1 MKKLITSL
9 ALVLSALSSYA
20 ITPLWMRDARISPD
34 GSEIVFCY
42 KGDIYKVP
50 AQGGTAVQLTTQTS
64 YEANPVWSPDGK
76 QIAFASDRNGNFD
89 IFIMPADGGAAR
101 RLTYHSASEIPSTF
115 TPDGK
120 YVFFSASIQDP
131 ASSALFP
138 TGAMTELYKV
148 PVAGGRTEQVLGTP
162 AELVCFDKTGKNFLY
177 QDRKGFEDEWR
188 KHHTSSITRDIW
200 LYNTQTGKHTNL
212 TNRGGEDRNPVY
224 APDGNAVYFLSERD
238 GGSFNVYT
246 FPLSTPQEVKAVTTF
261 KTHPVRFL
269 SVSDKGTLCY
279 TYDGELYTQK
289 SGARPEKVKVEL
301 VRDDGQ
307 QLATLKFSQGATSAS
322 VSPDGKQI
330 AFIVRG
336 DVFVT
341 STDYATTKQITNTPA
356 KEAAVSF
363 APDNRTLVYASE
375 RTGNWQLY
383 TAKISRKEDPNFPN
397 ATLIEEEVLL
407 PSKTVERAYPQY
419 SPDGKELAFI
429 EDRNRLMVLNLKTK
443 KVRQVTDGSTW
454 YNTGGGFDY
463 EWSPDG
469 KWFTLE
475 FIGNRHDPYSDVG
488 IVSAQGGATTNLTN
502 SGYISGAP
510 RWVLDGNAI
519 LFQTERYG
527 MRAHASWGSQQDVM
541 LVFLNQDAYD
551 RYRLSK
557 EDFELL
563 KEFEKEQKKA
573 KEKDDEKTKDAKKS
587 KAEKADKGNANK
599 GKTDKSKADK
609 EKSKVDSS
617 KDSNQDESADDKADQ
632 KEILVELNGIEDRI
646 VRLTPNS
653 SDLGSA
659 ILSKDGEDL
668 YYFSAF
674 EGGYDLWKMNLREKD
689 TKRLHKLNTGWA
701 SLMLDKKGDIFL
713 LGSRIM
719 QKMDAKSDALK
730 SISYQAEM
738 KMDLAAE
745 RETMFDHVYKQHQK
759 RFYNV
764 NMHGVDW
771 DAMTNAYRKFL
782 PHIDNN
788 YDFAELLSE
797 WLGELNVS
805 HTGGRY
811 SPKGKGDV
819 TSNLGL
825 LFDWNYQGKGMQIAE
840 IIEKGPFDHS
850 RTKVKAGCIIEKING
865 EEITLDNDITCLLNN
880 KAGKKTLISIYN
892 PQSKE
897 RWEEVVIPVTNG
909 QLNGLLY
916 KRWVKQRAA
925 DVKKW
930 SKGRLGYVHIQSM
943 GDDSFRTVYSD
954 ILGKY
959 NNCEGIVI
967 DTRFNGG
974 GRLHEDIE
982 ILFSG
987 QKYFTQVVRGREACD
1002 MPSRRWNKPSIMLQC
1017 EANYSNAHGT
1027 PWVYKHQKI
1036 GKLVGMPVPG
1046 TMTSVSWETLQDP
1059 SLVFGIPIVGYR
1071 LPDGSYLENTQLEP
1085 DVKVAN
1091 NLETVV
1097 KGEDTQLKVAVDEL
1111 LKEIDSQKK

>member
-89 IFIMPADGGAAR
+89 LFIMPADGGAAR

-224 APDGNAVYFLSERD
+224 APDGNAIYFLSERD

-246 FPLSTPQEVKAVTTF
+246 FSLNTPQEVKAMTTF

-301 VRDDGQ
+301 VRDDEQ

-322 VSPDGKQI
+322 VSPDGKQV

-336 DVFVT
+336 DVYVT

-407 PSKTVERAYPQY
+407 PSKTVERTYPQY

-488 IVSAQGGATTNLTN
+488 IVSAQGGAITNLTN

-587 KAEKADKGNANK
+587 KAEKADKGNVNK
-599 GKTDKSKADK
+599 GKADKSKADK

-632 KEILVELNGIEDRI
+632 KELLVELNGIEDRI

-674 EGGYDLWKMNLREKD
+674 EDGYDLWKMNLREKD

-701 SLMLDKKGDIFL
+701 SLMLDKKGDVFL

-840 IIEKGPFDHS
+840 VIEKGPFDHS

-897 RWEEVVIPVTNG
+897 RWEEVVMPVTNG

-925 DVKKW
+925 DVEKW

-1002 MPSRRWNKPSIMLQC
+1002 MPSRRWNKPLCCNVKLTTRMHTELRGYINIKRL
-1017 EANYSNAHGT
+1017 AN
-1027 PWVYKHQKI
+1027 
-1036 GKLVGMPVPG
+1036 L
-1046 TMTSVSWETLQDP
+1046 SVCLFRV
-1059 SLVFGIPIVGYR
+1059 L
-1071 LPDGSYLENTQLEP
+1071 
-1085 DVKVAN
+1085 
-1091 NLETVV
+1091 
-1097 KGEDTQLKVAVDEL
+1097 
-1111 LKEIDSQKK
+1111 

>member
-1 MKKLITSL
+1 MK
-9 ALVLSALSSYA
+9 
-20 ITPLWMRDARISPD
+20 P
-34 GSEIVFCY
+34 
-42 KGDIYKVP
+42 
-50 AQGGTAVQLTTQTS
+50 
-64 YEANPVWSPDGK
+64 
-76 QIAFASDRNGNFD
+76 
-89 IFIMPADGGAAR
+89 
-101 RLTYHSASEIPSTF
+101 
-115 TPDGK
+115 
-120 YVFFSASIQDP
+120 
-131 ASSALFP
+131 
-138 TGAMTELYKV
+138 
-148 PVAGGRTEQVLGTP
+148 
-162 AELVCFDKTGKNFLY
+162 
-177 QDRKGFEDEWR
+177 
-188 KHHTSSITRDIW
+188 
-200 LYNTQTGKHTNL
+200 
-212 TNRGGEDRNPVY
+212 
-224 APDGNAVYFLSERD
+224 
-238 GGSFNVYT
+238 
-246 FPLSTPQEVKAVTTF
+246 VTTF
-261 KTHPVRFL
+261 RTHPVRFL

-279 TYDGELYTQK
+279 AYDGELYTQLPN
-289 SGARPEKVKVEL
+289 SRPQKVKVEL
-301 VRDDGQ
+301 VRDDDKDI
-307 QLATLKFSQGATSAS
+307 ASFRFSQGATSAC
-322 VSPDGKQI
+322 VSPDGKQV

-341 STDYATTKQITNTPA
+341 STDYPTTKQITNTPA
-356 KEAAVSF
+356 GESGLSF

-375 RTGNWQLY
+375 RTGNWQLCM
-383 TAKISRKEDPNFPN
+383 AKITRKEDPNFPN

-407 PSKTVERAYPQY
+407 PSKTVERRYPQY
-419 SPDGKELAFI
+419 SPDGKEIAFI
-429 EDRNRLMVLNLKTK
+429 EDRNRLMVLNLETK

-463 EWSPDG
+463 EWAPDG

-475 FIGNRHDPYSDVG
+475 FIGNRHDPYSDIG
-488 IVSAQGGATTNLTN
+488 IVSAQGGAITNLTN
-502 SGYISGAP
+502 SGYMSGSP
-510 RWVLDGNAI
+510 RWVLDGNAV

-573 KEKDDEKTKDAKKS
+573 KEKDEKKKNEKKKDAGKDKK
-587 KAEKADKGNANK
+587 KDGDKDGDN
-599 GKTDKSKADK
+599 GKSDKDK
-609 EKSKVDSS
+609 ESK
-617 KDSNQDESADDKADQ
+617 
-632 KEILVELNGIEDRI
+632 KEIVVELKGIEDRI

-659 ILSKDGEDL
+659 IVSKDGENL

-674 EGGYDLWKMNLREKD
+674 EGGYDLWKMNLREKE
-689 TKRLHKLNTGWA
+689 TKRLHKLNTGWV
-701 SLMLDKKGDIFL
+701 SLSMDKDGNIFL
-713 LGSRIM
+713 LGSRNM

-730 SISYQAEM
+730 PISYQAEM

-745 RETMFDHVYKQHQK
+745 REAMFDHVYKQQQK
-759 RFYNV
+759 RFYNL
-764 NMHGVDW
+764 NMHGVNW
-771 DAMTNAYRKFL
+771 DEMSAAYRKFL

-811 SPKGKGDV
+811 FANGKGDV

-825 LFDWNYQGKGMQIAE
+825 LFDWEYRGKGMRIAE
-840 IIEKGPFDHS
+840 VIEKGPFDHS
-850 RTKVKAGCIIEKING
+850 RTKVKEGCIIEKING
-865 EEITLDNDITCLLNN
+865 QEISQENDITVLLNN
-880 KAGKKTLISIYN
+880 KAGKKTLISLYD

-897 RWEEVVIPVTNG
+897 RWEEVVMPISG
-909 QLNGLLY
+909 GRLNGLLY
-916 KRWVKQRAA
+916 NRWVKQRAA
-925 DVKKW
+925 EVEKW
-930 SKGRLGYVHIQSM
+930 SNGRLGYVHIQSM
-943 GDDSFRTVYSD
+943 GDGSFRTVYSD

-1027 PWVYKHQKI
+1027 PWVYKHRNI

-1071 LPDGSYLENTQLEP
+1071 LADGSYLENSQLEP
-1085 DVKVAN
+1085 DIKVAN
-1091 NLETVV
+1091 SPETVV
-1097 KGEDTQLKVAVDEL
+1097 KGEDIQLKAAVDEL
-1111 LKEIDSQKK
+1111 LKEIDSKKK

>member
-1 MKKLITSL
+1 
-9 ALVLSALSSYA
+9 
-20 ITPLWMRDARISPD
+20 
-34 GSEIVFCY
+34 
-42 KGDIYKVP
+42 
-50 AQGGTAVQLTTQTS
+50 
-64 YEANPVWSPDGK
+64 
-76 QIAFASDRNGNFD
+76 
-89 IFIMPADGGAAR
+89 
-101 RLTYHSASEIPSTF
+101 
-115 TPDGK
+115 
-120 YVFFSASIQDP
+120 
-131 ASSALFP
+131 
-138 TGAMTELYKV
+138 
-148 PVAGGRTEQVLGTP
+148 
-162 AELVCFDKTGKNFLY
+162 
-177 QDRKGFEDEWR
+177 
-188 KHHTSSITRDIW
+188 
-200 LYNTQTGKHTNL
+200 
-212 TNRGGEDRNPVY
+212 
-224 APDGNAVYFLSERD
+224 
-238 GGSFNVYT
+238 
-246 FPLSTPQEVKAVTTF
+246 
-261 KTHPVRFL
+261 
-269 SVSDKGTLCY
+269 
-279 TYDGELYTQK
+279 
-289 SGARPEKVKVEL
+289 
-301 VRDDGQ
+301 
-307 QLATLKFSQGATSAS
+307 
-322 VSPDGKQI
+322 
-330 AFIVRG
+330 
-336 DVFVT
+336 
-341 STDYATTKQITNTPA
+341 
-356 KEAAVSF
+356 
-363 APDNRTLVYASE
+363 
-375 RTGNWQLY
+375 
-383 TAKISRKEDPNFPN
+383 
-397 ATLIEEEVLL
+397 
-407 PSKTVERAYPQY
+407 
-419 SPDGKELAFI
+419 
-429 EDRNRLMVLNLKTK
+429 
-443 KVRQVTDGSTW
+443 
-454 YNTGGGFDY
+454 
-463 EWSPDG
+463 
-469 KWFTLE
+469 
-475 FIGNRHDPYSDVG
+475 
-488 IVSAQGGATTNLTN
+488 
-502 SGYISGAP
+502 
-510 RWVLDGNAI
+510 
-519 LFQTERYG
+519 

-563 KEFEKEQKKA
+563 KEFEKEQKKV
-573 KEKDDEKTKDAKKS
+573 KEKDDEKTKDGKKS

-668 YYFSAF
+668 YYFCAF
-674 EGGYDLWKMNLREKD
+674 EDGYDLWKMNLREKD

-738 KMDLAAE
+738 KKDLAAE

-825 LFDWNYQGKGMQIAE
+825 LFDWDYQGKGMQIAE

-850 RTKVKAGCIIEKING
+850 RTKVKAGCIIEKINR

-892 PQSKE
+892 PQNKE
-897 RWEEVVIPVTNG
+897 RWEEVVMPVTNG

-925 DVKKW
+925 DVEKW

-987 QKYFTQVVRGREACD
+987 QKYFTQVVRGREAWD

-1091 NLETVV
+1091 NPETVV

>member
-1 MKKLITSL
+1 MRKIVISL
-9 ALVLSALSSYA
+9 ALMAAALSGHA

-34 GSEIVFCY
+34 GTEIAFCY

-50 AQGGTAVQLTTQTS
+50 AQGGVATQLTTQAS

-76 QIAFASDRNGNFD
+76 QIAFASDRNGNLD
-89 IFIMPADGGAAR
+89 IFVMSADGGAAR

-115 TPDGK
+115 TADGK
-120 YVFFSASIQDP
+120 FVLFSASIQDP
-131 ASSALFP
+131 AASVMFP
-138 TGAMTELYKV
+138 SGAMTELYKV
-148 PVAGGRTEQVLGTP
+148 PVGGGRTEQVLGTP
-162 AELVCFDKTGKNFLY
+162 AEWVCFDKTGKNFLY
-177 QDRKGFEDEWR
+177 QDQKGFENEWR

-200 LYNTQTGKHTNL
+200 LYDTKTGKHTNL

-224 APDGNAVYFLSERD
+224 APDGNTVYFLSERN
-238 GGSFNVYT
+238 GGSFNVYS
-246 FPLSTPQEVKAVTTF
+246 FSLSTPQDVKAVTAF

-279 TYDGELYTQK
+279 TYDGELYTQEMN
-289 SGARPEKVKVEL
+289 GRPKKVKVEL
-301 VRDDGQ
+301 VRDNEE
-307 QLATLKFSQGATSAS
+307 QLATLNFSQGATSAS
-322 VSPDGKQI
+322 VSPDGKQV

-356 KEAAVSF
+356 GEADVSF

-383 TAKISRKEDPNFPN
+383 TAKIAREEDPNFPN

-407 PSKTVERAYPQY
+407 PSKTVERTYPKY

-429 EDRNRLMVLNLKTK
+429 EDRNRLMVLDLKTK

-454 YNTGGGFDY
+454 YRTGGGFEY

-488 IVSAQGGATTNLTN
+488 IVSAQGGTITNLTN
-502 SGYISGAP
+502 SGYTSGFP
-510 RWVLDGNAI
+510 LWVLDGNAI

-527 MRAHASWGSQQDVM
+527 MRAHASWGSQRDVM
-541 LVFLNQDAYD
+541 LVFMNQDAYD

-563 KEFEKEQKKA
+563 KELEKEQEKA
-573 KEKDDEKTKDAKKS
+573 KDKDKDKN
-587 KAEKADKGNANK
+587 KAEDKKADKGK
-599 GKTDKSKADK
+599 GAEKDAGETDKDAA
-609 EKSKVDSS
+609 
-617 KDSNQDESADDKADQ
+617 KD
-632 KEILVELNGIEDRI
+632 IVVELDGIEDRI

-653 SDLGSA
+653 SDLGNA
-659 ILSKDGEDL
+659 ILSKDGENL
-668 YYFSAF
+668 YYFSSF

-689 TKRLHKLNTGWA
+689 AKRLHKLNTGWT
-701 SLMLDKKGDIFL
+701 SLMLDKQGNVFL
-713 LGSRIM
+713 LGSRSM
-719 QKMDAKSDALK
+719 QKMDAKSEALK
-730 SISYQAEM
+730 TISYQAEM
-738 KMDLAAE
+738 RMNLAAE
-745 RETMFDHVYKQHQK
+745 REAIFDHVYKQQQK
-759 RFYNV
+759 CFYNV
-764 NMHGVDW
+764 NMHGVNW
-771 DAMTNAYRKFL
+771 DAMTAAYRKFL

-811 SPKGKGDV
+811 SPRNGGDV
-819 TSNLGL
+819 TSRLGL
-825 LFDWNYQGKGMQIAE
+825 LFDWDYQGKGMKIAE
-840 IIEKGPFDHS
+840 VIEKGPFDHF

-865 EEITLDNDITCLLNN
+865 EELAHDNDISCLLNN
-880 KAGKKTLISIYN
+880 KVGKKTLISLYD

-897 RWEEVVIPVTNG
+897 RWEEVVKPITSG
-909 QLNGLLY
+909 QQNGLLY

-925 DVKKW
+925 DVEKW
-930 SKGRLGYVHIQSM
+930 SNGRLGYVHIQSM
-943 GDDSFRTVYSD
+943 ADGSFRTVYSD

-959 NNCEGIVI
+959 NNCDGIVI

-987 QKYFTQVVRGREACD
+987 HKYFTQVVRGREACD

-1036 GKLVGMPVPG
+1036 GRLVGMPVPG

-1059 SLVFGIPIVGYR
+1059 SLVFGIPIIGYR
-1071 LPDGSYLENTQLEP
+1071 LDDGSYLENSQLEP

-1091 NLETVV
+1091 SPETIV
-1097 KGEDTQLKVAVDEL
+1097 KGEDTQLKVAVEEL
-1111 LKEIDSQKK
+1111 LKEIDSKK